1 MCAANR
7 KIIWLDTEYST
18 NWDSRIM
25 YMYVYKF
32 IQNIRW
38 WQLKWKIVLFFR
50 MDCDP
55 HILMVCDST
64 HRQRWLLNIYVRWND
79 IPLKWVAQCDQ
90 YMPL

>member
-38 WQLKWKIVLFFR
+38 WQLKWKIVIHVFR
-50 MDCDP
+50 WFVIPRIDKG
-55 HILMVCDST
+55 DS
-64 HRQRWLLNIYVRWND
+64 WIYTSD
-79 IPLKWVAQCDQ
+79 GMTFP
-90 YMPL
+90 